1 MCYSSRNFVRKTRSF
16 GPTGT
21 VTVKSC
27 ILPSHL
33 RSSVPFP
40 RLCAFDPASALSC
53 CVYSICSSP
62 CLLYHLQ
69 PICSLPLRTAGLGF
83 RLSQIRFPL
92 LISPCLNIFPLLIP
106 TAPSLSLSRSAV
118 PIGSVSLLV
127 HYSSFLSFPS
137 THIPHLLVPFGFV
150 NREILGLYFRNPGA
164 RSALPSYIIS
174 EVV

>member
-1 MCYSSRNFVRKTRSF
+1 MLFVSEFRTQDSFVRTNWHSY
-16 GPTGT
+16 GQVLYTA
-21 VTVKSC
+21 VS
-27 ILPSHL
+27 PSL
-33 RSSVPFP
+33 LCPFP
-40 RLCAFDPASALSC
+40 SSLRFRPGFRSIMLCLFHLQLS
-53 CVYSICSSP
+53 VLTLSSP
-62 CLLYHLQ
+62 AYMFTTSSHRRSWLS
-69 PICSLPLRTAGLGF
+69 PITNSLSPLDF
-83 RLSQIRFPL
+83 SLSQYL
-92 LISPCLNIFPLLIP
+92 SSADSDC
-106 TAPSLSLSRSAV
+106 PSLSLSRSAV